1 MASHFASLPEAPR
14 MSCTKY
20 LERRII
26 CAWKAISRRTR
37 KAQRA
42 SILPRTSSSSPPV
55 AVASATTPKPT
66 AAHLSSA
73 PTRHAH
79 VSRLTAL
86 DVLVSTY
93 PYVTIFPTCSLIF
106 SDRTA

>member
-42 SILPRTSSSSPPV
+42 SILPEDFV
-55 AVASATTPKPT
+55 ILTTRRR
-66 AAHLSSA
+66 SI
-73 PTRHAH
+73 RYHA
-79 VSRLTAL
+79 
-86 DVLVSTY
+86 
-93 PYVTIFPTCSLIF
+93 
-106 SDRTA
+106 